1 MMISFDLE
9 YLAFAVERPF
19 GPVDVI
25 ASVFEL
31 EQAAAEWAR
40 LEHAAVGT
48 HMWYFVFVVLDE

>member
-1 MMISFDLE
+1 ME

-25 ASVFEL
+25 ASVIEL
-31 EQAAAEWAR
+31 EQAAAEWAM